1 MDAWDDAAKDR
12 KPETGGPASVAGTP
26 DSWESAQQSYQP
38 LEGSEGAKS
47 ESGLEE
53 GQIPLTGHIAA
64 SAQGLANIGEGA
76 INAVAAIPQAIM
88 HPYETAKSLYHAPG
102 QMIDSAK
109 GFVNDVRSSHNPYE
123 TALSELARP
132 IGNAAGATVVGAAGA
147 ELPKMPLGRV
157 GETVGRTAENFDI
170 TKPVK
175 TFGEIGKNWQSTSP
189 LGKMMSATDR
199 AVQEGRASSLP
210 TKLPASQLPEAPTP
224 VDPLKQAVAEGRAA
238 KIPTRVPASQLE
250 PKIGAVSKIPVTQP
264 APPEV
269 GATSK
274 IPVTQPAAPEIG
286 ATSKIPVT
294 APKMPEFGAQSPLL
308 VKPGAIPKIGA
319 HETIP
324 VTPGFDTPSVGQ
336 TERIP
341 VRPGS
346 MAPATEGGGSGLPE
360 PGPGVQ
366 YYPEPMAGPPN
377 PLVGSIE
384 RPEVDRMAQRR
395 VPGAVEHMVKLGKPS
410 IVIPREGELPSGVR
424 SSVKLNEYGH
434 PVIESPDIE
443 RIEPIRKPKRAE
455 NE

>member
-53 GQIPLTGHIAA
+53 GQIPLTSHLAA
-64 SAQGLANIGEGA
+64 TEQGLANVGEGA
-76 INAVAAIPQAIM
+76 INAVSAIPQAIM
-88 HPYETAKSLYHAPG
+88 HPFDTLQSLHDAPG
-102 QMIDSAK
+102 KIWDAGK
-109 GFVNDVRSSHNPYE
+109 KYVNDIRGSNNPYE
-123 TALSELARP
+123 TALSEAARP
-132 IGNAAGATVVGAAGA
+132 VGNAGGGMAATAGMMS
-147 ELPKMPLGRV
+147 LPRIPLGRIAS
-157 GETVGRTAENFDI
+157 TAAKVTPIIN
-170 TKPVK
+170 K
-175 TFGEIGKNWQSTSP
+175 IGDAWESTSP
-189 LGKMMSATDR
+189 EAQKAAQLKT
-199 AVQEGRASSLP
+199 AVG
-210 TKLPASQLPEAPTP
+210 
-224 VDPLKQAVAEGRAA
+224 EGRAA
-238 KIPTRVPASQLE
+238 RIPTRVPAGQME

-269 GATSK
+269 
-274 IPVTQPAAPEIG
+274 G

-377 PLVGSIE
+377 EYVGSIP
-384 RPEVDRMAQRR
+384 RPEVDQMAQRR
-395 VPGAVEHMVKLGKPS
+395 VPGAIEHMVKLGKPS
-410 IVIPREGELPSGVR
+410 IVIPREGELPSGVK
-424 SSVKLNEYGH
+424 SSVKLNAYGH
-434 PVIESPDIE
+434 PVVESPDVE